1 MATIDVVVGR
11 QPIFDSDLAVVGYE
25 LLPGRRVPPGGR
37 GGAPDGGG
45 AGSATRALLYDAVAI
60 GLSRL
65 VGDLTVC
72 FDVDGTVL
80 GEGLPVQF
88 APERTVFEIG
98 CETACD
104 EAVLESCAVLVDAGY
119 RLALDHVAS
128 PRLDPRLAELA
139 SVVKLE
145 RELLAG
151 GGLDGVVELFG
162 EPRPLF
168 LALGVEDFEDLD
180 RARKIGCDYF
190 QGDLLSRPQ
199 NVPGR
204 TLDSSGGARLEL
216 ALRLASSESSAAEL
230 EEVIR
235 GEPAMV
241 YQLLQMAS
249 VGAYHGMRREVRS
262 LREALVL
269 LGWQRIQSWLS
280 FLVVTSRGQTSEEEL
295 VTTLTRARMC
305 ELVARRCCPQLGD
318 LAFTAGMV
326 SAFDIL
332 LDMRIDDV
340 LATLPVDEE
349 LRRAVLG
356 EDTPVGRIVADVV
369 DCQRGHPGAAGRSG
383 INEVALH
390 GASIEALSW
399 ALEVARL
406 SDGGASRAARP
417 LAPRAPR
424 AVAAAR

>member
-11 QPIFDSDLAVVGYE
+11 QPIFDADLAVVGYE
-25 LLPGRRVPPGGR
+25 LLPGGPTPSGGR
-37 GGAPDGGG
+37 DGTPGGG
-45 AGSATRALLYDAVAI
+45 AGSGTRALLYDAVAI

-65 VGDLTVC
+65 VGELTVC
-72 FDVDGTVL
+72 VDVDRTVL
-80 GEGLPVQF
+80 DEGLPVQF
-88 APERTVFEIG
+88 PPERTVLEIG
-98 CETACD
+98 FQPALD
-104 EAVLESCAVLVDAGY
+104 EALLDGCAALVESGY
-119 RLALDHVAS
+119 KLALDHVSS
-128 PRLDPRLAELA
+128 PVLDGRLAKLA
-139 SVVKLE
+139 SVVKVE
-145 RELLAG
+145 RELLAA
-151 GGLDGVVELFG
+151 GGLEGVLGRFG
-162 EPRPLF
+162 DPPPVVV
-168 LALGVEDFEDLD
+168 ALGVGSFEDLE
-180 RARKIGCDYF
+180 RAREIGCDFF

-199 NVPGR
+199 SVPGR
-204 TLDSSGGARLEL
+204 TLDSSGGARLQL

-230 EEVIR
+230 EQVIR

-280 FLVVTSRGQTSEEEL
+280 FLIVTSRGQTSEEEL

-305 ELVARRCCPQLGD
+305 ELVALQCCPRASD

-332 LDMRIDDV
+332 LDMRIEDV

-369 DCQRGHPGAAGRSG
+369 DCQHGHSGTAGRSG
-383 INEVALH
+383 MSEVALH

-406 SDGGASRAARP
+406 SDDGVRRAALP
-417 LAPRAPR
+417 LVPRGVQ
-424 AVAAAR
+424 AVAGTG